1 MQKFHGA
8 WPALITPSTPN
19 TRAGED
25 PSETVNVNV
34 LRELTTYLLEK
45 DIGGLY
51 LCGSTGEGLFLS
63 VEERKLTLEVV
74 MDQVKGRVP
83 VIVHVG
89 SVATRDAVALAEHA
103 QAMGADGISSLLPTV
118 AWQEESTSLHYEAI
132 AEAAPELPFFAYLFG
147 GQTDAVALMQELLV
161 RIPNIAGAKY
171 TGGDM
176 YEFSHIIG
184 LKEDNWT
191 VFSGRDQDC
200 LYAAMVGAPANIGTT
215 LNVMPGI
222 YREIRKLYEVGD
234 VPQAQVLQTRANRV
248 TRVLQDFGLFGAL
261 REAMRLLGFDCGKP
275 RLPTPPF
282 PPDKRKAFHKALD
295 AVDFTKIAAM

>member
-8 WPALITPSTPN
+8 WPALITPS
-19 TRAGED
+19 
-25 PSETVNVNV
+25 SETEAVDINV
-34 LRELTTYLLEK
+34 LQELTAYLLEK

-51 LCGSTGEGLFLS
+51 LCGSTGEGLFMS

-74 MDQVKGRVP
+74 MDQVKDRVP

-89 SVATRDAVALAEHA
+89 SVATRDAVTLAEHA
-103 QAMGADGISSLLPTV
+103 QAMGAEGISSLLPTV
-118 AWQEESTSLHYEAI
+118 AWQEESTYLHYEAI
-132 AEAAPELPFFAYLFG
+132 AAAAPDLPFFAYLFG
-147 GQTDAVALMQELLV
+147 GQTDAVALMQELLM

-176 YEFSHIIG
+176 YEFSHIVELG
-184 LKEDNWT
+184 NTAAANATQWT

-222 YREIRKLYEVGD
+222 YREIRKLYEAGD
-234 VPQAQVLQTRANRV
+234 LPQAQVLQTRANRV

-282 PPDKRKAFHKALD
+282 PADKRKAFHKALD
-295 AVDFTKIAAM
+295 TVDFNAITAM